1 MAKNLTKYY
10 DTSSSKTPEMGQLI
24 DNMMTTDKSS
34 RRNFERRWYD
44 NNYFDDGHHF
54 RYLSRLQNKIVDLSE
69 KASLYS
75 PMRAIPKASRQIRGV
90 ANLITSQDYMPVVYP
105 EKVEKANFP
114 GTPQIDPATGQQT
127 MIYPE
132 YDAALKESR
141 TLAKR
146 VGHWLAEEI
155 KKQDLI
161 SKMALMT
168 ILAAKNYVSYLQITP
183 DAEKEEIRTIVRDA
197 FDVYLMGEVNE
208 IEDSPHVIIAH
219 PKVISEIKANEMFDK
234 DQLEKINPDNRQ
246 ASSEI
251 KEAYMR
257 GRYGREFNDD
267 SSATLI
273 LKEAYLK
280 EHLNPDNQKVIS
292 KQPDGGDILQG
303 KKMGDMVYRQVFVAG
318 NIWLSDKYV
327 DLKGYPLVDFRFEPG
342 PMYGVSLIER
352 FIPTNKS
359 LDMIVSRVER
369 YAHTMTVGV
378 WTKRQGE
385 QFNLSNAAGG
395 QIVEYKS
402 VAPQQAQ
409 LAPLPA
415 HVFNFIGLLNSFIEE
430 QGVSTSTLGKIPTG
444 VKAARAIESLK
455 ESEFA
460 NLVIPQR
467 QFKKTTK
474 KIAEK
479 FLDYGDKYFVTTQT
493 AYYMEKGEP
502 TYFDIVGK
510 TAMDKRAQLGVPVEG
525 EVTPISGEYRVD
537 IEVQAG
543 LAYTKEGQKAAAR
556 ELGDYIVQLAELG
569 LVPPGVVSKVLESM
583 LESYQ
588 FGPTAGV
595 MEDMEEY
602 QKQGQMTDPQMDKM
616 KLAMAEVVR
625 DAGLG
630 EKDDEEDIRKTKVA
644 VAEVAQDLQ
653 KGEQK

>member
-1 MAKNLTKYY
+1 
-10 DTSSSKTPEMGQLI
+10 MGQLI
-24 DNMMTTDKSS
+24 ANMMTTDKNA

-90 ANLITSQDYMPVVYP
+90 ANLITSQDYVPVVYP
-105 EKVEKANFP
+105 EKVEKANFEAVP
-114 GTPQIDPATGQQT
+114 KLDPTTGQQIMT
-127 MIYPE
+127 SPE
-132 YDAALKESR
+132 YEAALKEAKMI
-141 TLAKR
+141 AKR
-146 VGHWLAEEI
+146 SGHWTEEEF
-155 KKQDLI
+155 KYQDVT
-161 SKMALMT
+161 SKLALMA

-183 DAEKEEIRTIVRDA
+183 DAEREEIKTVVRDA
-197 FDVYLMGEVNE
+197 FDVYLMGDVNE

-219 PKVISEIKANEMFDK
+219 PKVISEIKANETFDK
-234 DQLEKINPDNRQ
+234 EQLLKISPDNRQ

-257 GRYGREFNDD
+257 GRYGRECNDD

-280 EHLNPDNQKVIS
+280 EHLNADNQKIIS
-292 KQPDGGDILQG
+292 KQEGGGDILQG
-303 KKMGDMVYRQVFVAG
+303 KKEGDIVYRQVFVAG

-327 DLKGYPLVDFRFEPG
+327 DLKGYPIVDFRFEPG
-342 PMYGVSLIER
+342 PMYGVSMIER

-359 LDMIVSRVER
+359 LDMIVSRIER

-395 QIVEYKS
+395 QIVEYKNIP
-402 VAPQQAQ
+402 PQQAQ
-409 LAPLPA
+409 LAPLPS
-415 HVFNFIGLLNSFIEE
+415 HVFNFIQLLNSFIEE
-430 QGVSTSTLGKIPTG
+430 QGVSTTTLGKIPQG

-460 NLVIPQR
+460 NLVITQR
-467 QFKKTTK
+467 QFKKTVK
-474 KIAEK
+474 RIAEK
-479 FLDYGDKYFVTTQT
+479 LLDYADKYFVTPKT
-493 AYYMEKGEP
+493 AYYLEKGEP
-502 TYFDIVGK
+502 TYFDIIGK
-510 TAMDKRAQLGVPVEG
+510 TAMQKREELKVPVEG

-543 LAYTKEGQKAAAR
+543 LGYTREGQKAAAR
-556 ELGDYIVQLAELG
+556 ELGDYVVQLAQLG
-569 LVPPGVVSKVLESM
+569 LVPPGVVSKVLESI
-583 LESYQ
+583 LEAYQ
-588 FGPTAGV
+588 FGTTAEI

-602 QKQGQMTDPQMDKM
+602 EKEGQMTDPQMEKM

-625 DAGLG
+625 DTGMA
-630 EKDDEEDIRKTKVA
+630 ESKDTTEEDIQKVKVG
-644 VAEVAQDLQ
+644 VAEAAKDLQ
-653 KGEQK
+653 EGGEE